1 MSVAP
6 RPVVERTVLL
16 VGLGNYTHPSTRHS
30 IGQYV
35 LRPLMRAAVAH
46 DAAVRAQLARRPV
59 HGPGPVYAVP
69 PPTAPTDFALV
80 RAAKGWVA
88 SVSVLLDSLPPK
100 GMARR
105 LPQEHYPFVHATLL
119 FYVPKYLM
127 NQNGLGVAAAC
138 DVFPAVRVPQD
149 VLLLHDE
156 LSRAFGKISVK
167 HAGSAGGHNGVRSVQ
182 AMLRSRRVDGDV
194 ARMRIGIGRPPEGV
208 DVSAFVLG
216 AMPPAWLAAL
226 SDTPAPE
233 GAPGPDGA
241 AASGVR
247 PSSLVATLWSD
258 VAQWVMAPC
267 IS

>member
-35 LRPLMRAAVAH
+35 LHPLMRAAVAH
-46 DAAVRAQLARRPV
+46 DVAVRAQLARRPV
-59 HGPGPVYAVP
+59 HGPAYAVP
-69 PPTAPTDFALV
+69 PPTAPTDFTPV

-105 LPQEHYPFVHATLL
+105 LPPEHYPFVHATLL
-119 FYVPKYLM
+119 FYVPKFLM

-138 DVFPAVRVPQD
+138 DAFPTVRVPHD

-167 HAGSAGGHNGVRSVQ
+167 QWGSAGGHNGVRSVQ

-194 ARMRIGIGRPPEGV
+194 ARMRIGIGRPPDGG

-216 AMPPAWLAAL
+216 SMPPAWLAAM
-226 SDTPAPE
+226 SDAPAPE
-233 GAPGPDGA
+233 GAPAAEGGA
-241 AASGVR
+241 PSSR
-247 PSSLVATLWSD
+247 PSALVAALWAD
-258 VAQWVMAPC
+258 VARWVMAPC